1 MSVNAECRA
10 EASRARRQAARGAIA
25 AETRWAGRGLY
36 EQIWFV
42 SRRERK
48 KRWRADTKDG
58 HGAEVDD
65 AQEMVRGLCCRTQVI
80 DKRLGGSV
88 RERTPALP

>member
-1 MSVNAECRA
+1 MSVDAACRA
-10 EASRARRQAARGAIA
+10 GASRARRQAARGAIA
-25 AETRWAGRGLY
+25 AETRWAGHGVY

-58 HGAEVDD
+58 RGAEVDD
-65 AQEMVRGLCCRTQVI
+65 AQEMVRGLCCPTHVVA
-80 DKRLGGSV
+80 KWLGGSV
-88 RERTPALP
+88 RGRTLALR